1 MTDSESVIAYN
12 VPMKTEMNMTC
23 MAKLIGKNVDRD
35 GTIWLKEWALMDGDR
50 EFGNMIWNKR
60 STDKPFTIMF
70 YSPLGKDFG
79 VTGTKTFTD
88 VDEAL
93 AYAKENKDCNKTYT
107 MAMVE
112 DRLAKL
118 KEYRR
123 QEEMSDDY
131 FYSNGKGRMYDERQN
146 QLLRLKSALEAQVV
160 GE

>member
-1 MTDSESVIAYN
+1 MVDSESVIAYN

-23 MAKLIGKNVDRD
+23 VAKLTNKNIDRD
-35 GTIWLKEWALMDGDR
+35 GTVWLKEWALFDGDR
-50 EFGNMIWNKR
+50 EFGNMIWHKNL
-60 STDKPFTIMF
+60 DKPFKVWF
-70 YSPLGKDFG
+70 HSPLGKDFG
-79 VTGTKTFTD
+79 VIGFNMFND
-88 VDEAL
+88 AFEAL

-131 FYSNGKGRMYDERQN
+131 FYSNGKGRIFDERRN